1 MYSKDDILARI
12 TSDRKLTMNVYV
24 ITYQTMLCHGV
35 NSKKYLDAFN
45 RTTAM
50 IKDYNNL
57 VVRFINQYPSSEVFP
72 EPINESMIEPGIQQY
87 IPKI

>member
-1 MYSKDDILARI
+1 MYSKEAILASI
-12 TSDRKLTMNVYV
+12 TSDRELTMEAYV
-24 ITYQTMLCHGV
+24 ITFQTMLYHGV

-57 VVRFINQYPSSEVFP
+57 VVRFTNQYPSSNVFP
-72 EPINESMIEPGIQQY
+72 EPINESMREPGIQQ
-87 IPKI
+87 